1 MTQMLKNRTIKIENH
16 KKKDIDFFSKTF
28 GTQDNRTEESH
39 EAEDS
44 YENDSFEF
52 DDKDSFGGLN

>member
-44 YENDSFEF
+44 YENEF
-52 DDKDSFGGLN
+52 I